1 MKKVICYLALLIAP
15 IVLRAQ
21 VADNTALVGTVT
33 DPTGSVVS
41 GVKVVGT
48 NRDTKV
54 SYSGTSNAE
63 GYYSIPF
70 VSPGTYDINVE
81 TSGFKKMTA
90 TGVIVTIN
98 HAVRTDFTLSV
109 GSETAEISVS
119 ADTPPLS
126 TDDALLG
133 ETIDSQQVH
142 DLPMNGRHAIDLA
155 ATASNI
161 TISGN
166 ALTGTPPGN
175 RASGSGTRNIN
186 NSISLDGIS
195 IMNNLITT
203 ATLSPNPDALSAVQT
218 QNGNYT
224 AQYGDYLG
232 VHINL
237 VSKSGT
243 NKLHGTVYDYLQNDA
258 MNAKSWL
265 QPTTGISAKKSPLR
279 YNLFG
284 GVLSGPVVIPFLYNG
299 RDKTFFLGSYEG
311 LRNSGATATIS
322 TVLTNKMRQGD
333 FSELLPAGTQLYNP
347 KTRFSLCTAPDYQ
360 CPAAAYPGNIIPV
373 DPVAAR
379 ILPYM
384 TLPNGPGTTNN
395 WTGNLPNQINED
407 STMERLDHNINGK
420 VSLFGRFAWQ
430 SVNNFTQSTNLANTA
445 YTTTKTRNG
454 AAGYTHI
461 ITPRLVNDF
470 RFGFNVVNTFTL
482 NQQGQTNNNN
492 AGSNLGIPGFTADV
506 DSGNPGLVDMTLNP
520 YQGIA
525 QTGTNWYQD
534 DRQLT
539 WYDQISYTLGKHAL
553 MAGVSFRKLTIGR
566 SAANTAR
573 GSFTFDST
581 LNRVRIITNPST
593 GATTTVGD
601 AGAAF
606 IAGTPTGYNSP
617 FFQVKGSV
625 GQWRDGFFFQDTWQV
640 TQKFTLQYGLRYEL
654 PQVAYSLNGVG
665 RIMDA
670 GLTTLYPAI
679 GGTTPLNATK
689 YPGFK
694 FSGPAHDNISPRLG
708 FSYRATDRIVIRGG
722 GGIYYNAN
730 QLNSY
735 TLSSTNYPYSAVVTP
750 SAGFGTTPAFTLA
763 TPNVPA
769 PVAWPGSAS
778 SPYANFAVDQNL
790 PTARMYQW
798 NIDVGNEVWRNG
810 GFELQYLGSRT
821 IHLDQSYYPNQPAPS
836 AVAFAQSRRPNPTIG
851 QIREIHNDGF
861 ATYNGITAILRQRMT
876 RGLSANLSYT
886 WAHALDTSDSSNDGG
901 SAMWQGHLKLDY
913 ANSNYD
919 IRNRF
924 VGTVTYELPKF
935 DGHNLFIRQA
945 IGGWQANA
953 IVDLRGGTPLNVT
966 ISANQANVG
975 GVGGSQRP
983 NYVHEAHVTC
993 SRATVTGPGGSNKN
1007 SCIDATAYATPVAGT
1022 FGNLQ
1027 RNAVT
1032 APGVANTNFSLF
1044 KNFPIWETVSF
1055 QLRGEA
1061 FNAFNH
1067 PNPGSPNTTFG
1078 GTTFGFITGANSS
1091 FGARVLQVAGKINF

>member
-1 MKKVICYLALLIAP
+1 MKKLLGCLLTLLLAPLFLH
-15 IVLRAQ
+15 AQ
-21 VADNTALVGTVT
+21 VADNTALVGTLT

-41 GVKVVGT
+41 GAKITAT

-54 SYSGTSNAE
+54 VYTGTSNAE
-63 GYYSIPF
+63 GFYSIPF
-70 VSPGTYDINVE
+70 VSPGTYDINVD
-81 TSGFKKMTA
+81 TSGFRKMKA

-98 HAVRTDFTLSV
+98 HAVRTDFALSV
-109 GSETAEISVS
+109 GSETTEISVS

-133 ETIDSQQVH
+133 ETIDQQQVH

-166 ALTGTPPGN
+166 ALTGNPPGN
-175 RASGSGTRNIN
+175 RASGSGSRNIN

-243 NKLHGTVYDYLQNDA
+243 NKFHGTVYDYIQNDA

-265 QPTTGISAKKSPLR
+265 ATPGSKVNKLR
-279 YNLFG
+279 YNMFG
-284 GVLSGPVVIPFLYNG
+284 GVLSGPVLIPGLYNG

-311 LRNSGATATIS
+311 LRNTGSQFTTAT
-322 TVLTNKMRQGD
+322 VLSNLMRQGN
-333 FSELLPAGTQLYNP
+333 FSELSTQLYNP
-347 KTRFSLCTAPDYQ
+347 RTRFTVCSAPDYA
-360 CPAAAYPGNIIPV
+360 CPAAAYAGNIIPIS
-373 DPVAAR
+373 PVATKL
-379 ILPYM
+379 LPYLAAP
-384 TLPNGPGTTNN
+384 TTTGITNN
-395 WTGNLPNQINED
+395 WNGNLPSQVNED
-407 STMERLDHNINGK
+407 STMERVDHNIHGK
-420 VSLFGRFAWQ
+420 VMLFGRFAWQ
-430 SVNNFTQSTNLANTA
+430 SVNNYNQAVNLANTA

-461 ITPRLVNDF
+461 ITPKLVNDL
-470 RFGFNVVNTFTL
+470 RFGFNVVNTFIL
-482 NQQGQTNNNN
+482 NQQAQLKQGS
-492 AGSNLGIPGFTADV
+492 AGSALGIPGFTADV
-506 DSGNPGLVDMTLNP
+506 DSGNPGLVDMNISG

-525 QTGTNWYQD
+525 QSGTNWYQD

-539 WYDQISYTLGKHAL
+539 WYDQISYTMGKHAL
-553 MAGVSFRKLTIGR
+553 MAGVSFRKMTIGR

-573 GSFTFDST
+573 GQFVFDAT
-581 LNRVRIITNPST
+581 LDKNKAT
-593 GATTTVGD
+593 GGIGD
-601 AGAAF
+601 GAAAF
-606 IAGTPTGYNSP
+606 IGGNPTSYTSP
-617 FFQVKGSV
+617 YFQVKGSI
-625 GQWRDGFFFQDTWQV
+625 GQWRDGFFVQDTWQV
-640 TQKFTLQYGLRYEL
+640 SQNLTLQLGLRYEL

-665 RIMDA
+665 RIMDPT
-670 GLTTLYPAI
+670 LTTLYPQI
-679 GGTTPLNATK
+679 GGTTPLNAQK

-694 FSGPAHDNISPRLG
+694 FSGSNHDNISPRLG
-708 FSYRATDRIVIRGG
+708 FSYRATDKIVVRGG

-750 SAGFGTTPAFTLA
+750 SAGFGTAPAFSLE

-769 PVAWPGSAS
+769 PVAWPGPVN
-778 SPYANFAVDQNL
+778 SPYANFTVDPNL

-798 NIDVGNEVWRNG
+798 NLDVGNEIWRNG
-810 GFELQYLGSRT
+810 GFEVQYLGSRT
-821 IHLDQSYYPNQPAPS
+821 IHLDESYYPNQPAPS
-836 AVAFAQSRRPNPTIG
+836 PTAFSQSRRPNPNVG
-851 QIREIHNDGF
+851 QIRQVHNDGF
-861 ATYNGITAILRQRMT
+861 ATYNGLTAILRQRMT

-886 WAHALDTSDSSNDGG
+886 WSHAMDTSDSSNDGG

-913 ANSNYD
+913 GNSGYD

-935 DGHNLFIRQA
+935 NGHSLLIRQA
-945 IGGWQANA
+945 LGGWQANA
-953 IVDLRGGTPLNVT
+953 IVDLRSGAPLN
-966 ISANQANVG
+966 ISINSNQANVG
-975 GVGGSQRP
+975 GVGASQRP
-983 NYVHEAHVTC
+983 MYVHEAHVTC
-993 SRATVTGPGGSNKN
+993 SRATVTGPGGSTKN
-1007 SCIDATAYATPVAGT
+1007 SCIDATAYATPAAGT
-1022 FGNLQ
+1022 FGNVR
-1027 RNAVT
+1027 RNSIN
-1032 APGVANTNFSLF
+1032 APGVSNTNFSLF

-1078 GTTFGFITGANSS
+1078 GTTFGYITGANTN
-1091 FGARVLQVAGKINF
+1091 FGSRVLQIAGKINF

>member
-1 MKKVICYLALLIAP
+1 VKKALACYLVLLLSP
-15 IVLRAQ
+15 LFLRAQ

-33 DPTGSVVS
+33 DPTGSVVV
-41 GVKVVGT
+41 GAKVVGV
-48 NRDTKV
+48 NQDTKV
-54 SYSGTSNAE
+54 SYTGTTNSE

-70 VSPGTYDINVE
+70 VSPGIYDISVE
-81 TSGFKKMTA
+81 MTGFRKMTA
-90 TGVIVTIN
+90 TGVVVQLN
-98 HAVRTDFTLSV
+98 HAVRTDFAVSV
-109 GSETAEISVS
+109 GSEASVVTVS
-119 ADTPPLS
+119 ADTPALS

-133 ETIDSQQVH
+133 ETVDSQQVH

-166 ALTGTPPGN
+166 ALTGNPPGN

-237 VSKSGT
+237 VSRTGT
-243 NKLHGTVYDYLQNDA
+243 NKFHGTAYDYIQNDA
-258 MNAKSWL
+258 LNAKSWL
-265 QPTTGISAKKSPLR
+265 ATPGSKKSKLR

-284 GVLSGPVVIPFLYNG
+284 GVLSGPIIIPHLYNG
-299 RDKTFFLGSYEG
+299 RDKTFFTGSYEG
-311 LRNSGATATIS
+311 LRNTGATFTTS
-322 TVLTNKMRQGD
+322 TVLTNKMRTGD

-347 KTRFSLCTAPDYQ
+347 KTRFTLCTAPDYQ
-360 CPAAAYPGNIIPV
+360 CAAAAYPGNIIPV
-373 DPVAAR
+373 DPTAAKL
-379 ILPYM
+379 LPYM
-384 TLPNGPGTTNN
+384 ATPTASGTTNN
-395 WTGNLPNQINED
+395 WTGNLPNQVNED
-407 STMERLDHNINGK
+407 STLDRVDHNINGK
-420 VSLFGRFAWQ
+420 ISIFARWAWQ
-430 SVNNFTQSTNLANTA
+430 SVNNYTQSTNLSNTA

-461 ITPRLVNDF
+461 LTPKLVNDL
-470 RFGFNVVNTFTL
+470 RFGFNIVNTFIL
-482 NQQGQTNNNN
+482 NQQAQLGQTS
-492 AGSNLGIPGFTADV
+492 AGSSLGIPGFTADV

-525 QTGTNWYQD
+525 QSGTNWYQD

-539 WYDQISYTLGKHAL
+539 WYDQISYVLGKHAV
-553 MAGVSFRKLTIGR
+553 MAGVSFRKMTIGR

-573 GSFTFDST
+573 GAFTFDAT
-581 LNRVRIITNPST
+581 LNRVRLAN
-593 GATTTVGD
+593 GTTVGD
-601 AGAAF
+601 GGAAF
-606 IAGTPTGYNSP
+606 IAGTPSGYTSP
-617 FFQVKGSV
+617 FFQVKGSI
-625 GQWRDGFFFQDTWQV
+625 GQWRDGFFMQDTWQV
-640 TQKFTLQYGLRYEL
+640 TQNFTLQYGLRYEL

-665 RIMDA
+665 RIMDP

-679 GGTTPLNATK
+679 GGTTPLNAQK
-689 YPGFK
+689 YPGFE
-694 FSGPAHDNISPRLG
+694 FSGPSHDNISPRVG
-708 FSYRATDRIVIRGG
+708 FSYRATDRIVVRGG
-722 GGIYYNAN
+722 GGVYYNAN

-750 SAGFGTTPAFTLA
+750 SAGFGTTPPFTLA
-763 TPNVPA
+763 SPNVPA
-769 PVAWPGSAS
+769 PVAYPGPVN
-778 SPYANFAVDQNL
+778 SPYANFTVDHNL

-798 NIDVGNEVWRNG
+798 NVDIGNEIWRNG

-821 IHLDQSYYPNQPAPS
+821 IHLDQSYYPNQPGPS
-836 AVAFAQSRRPNPTIG
+836 AVAFSQSRRPNPALG

-861 ATYNGITAILRQRMT
+861 ATYNGLTAILRQRMS
-876 RGLSANLSYT
+876 RGVSANLSYT
-886 WAHALDTSDSSNDGG
+886 WSHSMDTSDSSNDGG

-913 ANSNYD
+913 GDSGYD

-935 DGHNLFIRQA
+935 DGRGMFVRQVL
-945 IGGWQANA
+945 GGWQANA
-953 IVDLRGGTPLNVT
+953 IVDLRSGTPLNVT
-966 ISANQANVG
+966 INSNLANVG
-975 GVGGSQRP
+975 GVGGAQRP
-983 NYVHEAHVTC
+983 NYVHDSKVTC
-993 SRATVTGPGGSNKN
+993 SRATVTGPGGSTRN
-1007 SCIDATAYATPVAGT
+1007 SCIDATAYANPAAGT
-1022 FGNLQ
+1022 FGNLH
-1027 RNAVT
+1027 RDAIN

-1044 KNFPIWETVSF
+1044 KNFPIWESVNF

-1061 FNAFNH
+1061 FNLFNH

-1091 FGARVLQVAGKINF
+1091 FGARVMQIAGKINF